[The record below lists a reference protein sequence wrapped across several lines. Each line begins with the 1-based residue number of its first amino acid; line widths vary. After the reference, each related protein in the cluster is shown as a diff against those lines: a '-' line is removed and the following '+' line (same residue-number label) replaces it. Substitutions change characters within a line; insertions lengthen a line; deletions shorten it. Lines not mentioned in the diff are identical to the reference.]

1 MKNGLGAGFEVPKF
15 TFVYITPKLKRAR
28 SKSMAESLVEK
39 TQLLTIGER
48 EARIGISGR
57 LFKI

>member
-39 TQLLTIGER
+39 TLTIGER
-48 EARIGISGR
+48 EARIGISDR